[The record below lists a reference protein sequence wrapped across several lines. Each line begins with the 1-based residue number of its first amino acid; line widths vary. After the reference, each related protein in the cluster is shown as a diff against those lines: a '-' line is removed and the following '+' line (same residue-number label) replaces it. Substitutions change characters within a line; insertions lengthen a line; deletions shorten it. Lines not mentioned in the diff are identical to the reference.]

1 MTFESLGII
10 ERIIKSVVLA
20 GYKEPTPIQ
29 VDAIPVLLAKKDL
42 LGSAQTG
49 TGKTAAFAIPILQN
63 LFENRDFTKVRQI
76 EALVLTPTRELA
88 TQIAENF
95 TMYSKYLNI
104 KNTTVFGGVSQK
116 RQEEALRKGVDVL
129 IATPGRLQDLMN
141 QGIISLQHVKYLVLD
156 EADQMLDMGFIKD
169 VKNILKEI
177 PNDRQT
183 MLFSATM
190 PKSIEL
196 LAKEILKD
204 PVRIAI
210 TPVTKTLDLI
220 NQTVYHVV
228 KKQKTKLLVHLI
240 QEMNMTSVLVFTRT
254 KQNANRVVKELAL
267 ENVVAE
273 PIHGNKSQ
281 QARER
286 ALSNLK
292 SGKTKILVATDI
304 AARGIDIEALDFVFN
319 YDLPQVPETY
329 IHRIGRTGRAGL
341 SGKAI
346 AFCDP
351 AEMKLL
357 QDIEKH
363 IQTKIQVISHNFVT
377 QEVKTLEQVTDKKTS
392 KKSSK
397 ESSKGDS
404 KYPDYLKFR
413 NYKKKD
419 DKKREGKDSKK
430 DSKKTVGK
438 PEVSSF
444 AKYQKK
450 KNPYYQLKSK

>member
-10 ERIIKSVVLA
+10 DRILKSVVLA

-29 VDAIPVLLAKKDL
+29 VDAIPVLLEKKDL

-63 LFENRDFTKVRQI
+63 IFQNNDLTKVRQI

-95 TMYSKYLNI
+95 TIYSKYLNI

-116 RQEEALRKGVDVL
+116 KQEEALRKGVDVL

-141 QGIISLQHVKYLVLD
+141 QGIISLNHVKYLVLD

-169 VKNILKEI
+169 VKNILKVI
-177 PNDRQT
+177 PTDRQT

-220 NQTVYHVV
+220 NQTVYHVA
-228 KKQKTKLLVHLI
+228 KKQKTKLLVQLI
-240 QEMNMTSVLVFTRT
+240 HEMNMTSVLVFTRT
-254 KQNANRVVKELAL
+254 KHNANRVVKELAL

-304 AARGIDIEALDFVFN
+304 AARGIDIEALDYVFN

-341 SGKAI
+341 SGKTI

-363 IQTKIQVISHNFVT
+363 IQTKIKVIQHDFVG
-377 QEVKTLEQVTDKKTS
+377 QDIKTVVVESTKISSKKTGKDG
-392 KKSSK
+392 KKI
-397 ESSKGDS
+397 DT

-419 DKKREGKDSKK
+419 EKKNSSSDSKK
-430 DSKKTVGK
+430 DGKVKSGKTGSTAF
-438 PEVSSF
+438 E
-444 AKYQKK
+444 KYQKK
-450 KNPYYQLKSK
+450 KNPYYQTKSK